1 MEVHHSHHPTHKKNL
16 KEYFTEFIMLFTAV
30 TLGFFAEN
38 LREVYIEKERSH
50 EFVERFEVD
59 LKNNVY
65 FLDSLLK
72 FDHGIE
78 YVVGGALIELIK
90 SKDSY
95 NLNLFYDKVSAAS
108 PRFLSKNDTYE
119 QMKSSGALRYIKDS
133 KLQEMMVDYTN
144 EAEAAEYRS
153 NSQEAVFSQGEFA
166 KVFDKWMP
174 QDIAVRSYLN
184 RFEQQKS
191 QVPSPDSV
199 NILLKNIE
207 NFKEPKPYI
216 IKGAALKLFKDEIIP
231 AVTRKLRLMKTT
243 MGNLQRA
250 KIKGEKLLEYLDKNH

>member
-1 MEVHHSHHPTHKKNL
+1 MEVHHPHHPTHKKNL

-72 FDHGIE
+72 FDHGVE
-78 YVVGGALIELIK
+78 YTVGGALIELIR
-90 SKDSY
+90 SKESY
-95 NLNLFYDKVSAAS
+95 DLNLFYDKVSAAS

-153 NSQEAVFSQGEFA
+153 NSQEAVFSQGDFA
-166 KVFDKWMP
+166 KVFN
-174 QDIAVRSYLN
+174 Y
-184 RFEQQKS
+184 
-191 QVPSPDSV
+191 
-199 NILLKNIE
+199 
-207 NFKEPKPYI
+207 
-216 IKGAALKLFKDEIIP
+216 
-231 AVTRKLRLMKTT
+231 
-243 MGNLQRA
+243 
-250 KIKGEKLLEYLDKNH
+250 